1 MTVKKKNKIVIHIG
15 VFALFLFDQF
25 FDELVSFARR
35 KFDEVGYLGCRI
47 SIPGTY
53 VGSDQKSYI
62 TTMESTDA

>member
-1 MTVKKKNKIVIHIG
+1 MTVKKKNKIVIYRSVCIIS
-15 VFALFLFDQF
+15 FDQF

>member
-15 VFALFLFDQF
+15 VFALFLLIS